1 MDHRIFF
8 LIKNTENAMSVY
20 IKQQFSKAG
29 LKVTPGQLAILFL
42 LKKRNSQTMSELSL
56 QLETGNS
63 AITRA
68 IDRMEKSGLVLRN
81 SSSKDRREY
90 HITITEEG
98 IAETGRVQKVISS
111 INKKIE
117 NEFSQSEM
125 DLFKTTLLKMYSLF
139 KG

>member
-1 MDHRIFF
+1 MDHRIFY

-42 LKKRNSQTMSELSL
+42 LKKKNPQTMSELSL